1 MDRPAPLAAPAL
13 LTAFLVT
20 ACAAASSTPV
30 TPTGASVDGPS
41 PTTAPTDAPTVAPTV
56 APTDAPTPAPTP
68 SPTPR
73 PSVAIVPAA
82 PSTVKIAFKGS
93 DPGGMGYDTDMTTT
107 ITWKEADPE
116 GVTIRVFGVTACL
129 PRTKVDHAPCLAKGT
144 PLPANVRE
152 MIASEPASKGR
163 VSWTWPNW
171 EDAGGAVMARGDAFY
186 DSVVIAAYNKAGHS
200 KFVIVRTGEYCPDCT
215 Y

>member
-1 MDRPAPLAAPAL
+1 MARLALLAL

-20 ACAAASSTPV
+20 ACSAASPTPV
-30 TPTGASVDGPS
+30 TPSAGAPTAAQS
-41 PTTAPTDAPTVAPTV
+41 PTTAPTAAPTVSPA
-56 APTDAPTPAPTP
+56 DAPTPAPTP
-68 SPTPR
+68 SGTPG
-73 PSVAIVPAA
+73 PSAAVVPAA

-107 ITWKEADPE
+107 ITWKEADPD
-116 GVTIRVFGVTACL
+116 GVTVRVFGVTACL
-129 PRTKVDHAPCLAKGT
+129 PKAKVDHAPCLAKGT

-152 MIASEPASKGR
+152 LITSAPASKGR

-171 EDAGGAVMARGDAFY
+171 EDAGGAVMAHGDAFY
-186 DSVVIAAYNKAGHS
+186 DSVVVAAYNKAGHS